1 MIDVN
6 ILLKDVNPLSRFY
19 SNFKVTERI
28 LLTGHSHQ
36 AWPDAAYEGIRE
48 SWKDAANL
56 VDDKWEK
63 AFHKADRVRLG
74 YAELIDGN
82 AKQIALASNTHELFI
97 KFLSALDLRSRPKV
111 ITSDSEFY
119 TVRRQL
125 DRINGEFIE
134 VVKVAAQPYETL
146 SERMSKF
153 IDDKTAAVVVSKVF
167 YNNSKIVNN
176 LGLLAHTCEKFG
188 AKLLIDTYHAL
199 NAIPFSIEDEKLQN
213 CFILGGGYKYCQLG
227 EGNCFMHIPSTQE
240 FRPFITG
247 WFSEFTAISTPKVP
261 GEVVYGP
268 NHWQFAGSTYDP
280 ISHYRASSVLDFFR
294 DMKYSPIKLREISL
308 FQIKLLAE
316 EFDKADFP
324 SEIIYRQKE
333 LPLEEFGGFIVFYT
347 KFANEI
353 TKELRNRN
361 IFVDYRGN
369 NLRFGPAPYL
379 SNRQL
384 SDAISALKEIVIKI
398 GSSK

>member
-6 ILLKDVNPLSRFY
+6 ILTKDVNPLSRFY
-19 SNFKVTERI
+19 SNFKVAERI

-36 AWPDAAYEGIRE
+36 AWPDAAYEGICE

-82 AKQIALASNTHELFI
+82 AQQIALAPNTHDLFI
-97 KFLSALDLRSRPKV
+97 KFLSALDLKNRPKV
-111 ITSDSEFY
+111 VTSDSEFY

-125 DRINGEFIE
+125 DRIHGEFID
-134 VVKVAAQPYETL
+134 VVKVAAEPYDSL
-146 SERMSKF
+146 SKRMSLL
-153 IDDKTAAVVVSKVF
+153 IDEKTAGAVISKVF
-167 YNNSKIVNN
+167 YHNSKIVKD
-176 LGLLAHTCEKFG
+176 LDILAESCEKFG
-188 AKLLIDTYHAL
+188 TRLLIDTYHAL
-199 NAIPFSIEDEKLQN
+199 NAIPFSLEDEKLQSS
-213 CFILGGGYKYCQLG
+213 FILGGGYKYCQLG
-227 EGNCFMHIPSTQE
+227 EGNCFMHIPESQQ

-247 WFSEFTAISTPKVP
+247 WFSEFSALSAPKIP

-308 FQIKLLAE
+308 YQIKLLAD
-316 EFDKADFP
+316 EFDRADFP
-324 SEIIYRQKE
+324 SDIIYRQRD

-347 KFANEI
+347 KFANQI
-353 TKELRNRN
+353 TKELRKRN
-361 IFVDYRGN
+361 IYVDYRGE
-369 NLRFGPAPYL
+369 NLRFGPAPYI
-379 SNRQL
+379 SNKQL
-384 SDAISALKEIVIKI
+384 SDAILALREIVTN
-398 GSSK
+398 SEYSK